1 MLPESCKAIT
11 TGNFLVAY
19 DVPVVSGTKYC
30 AVLFAPVVA
39 CCQVCEKFL
48 LPVTNVE
55 PVTMLVCDNPV
66 L

>member
-19 DVPVVSGTKYC
+19 DVPIVSGTKYC
-30 AVLFAPVVA
+30 G
-39 CCQVCEKFL
+39 QVCEKFL